1 MKILFKIMTI
11 SLVAVIAYIS
21 YRLQNKWIA
30 VSGVIGLVAGILYMQ
45 SFVILLNDKLKS
57 YKRQVEK
64 IDISDTENSS
74 KVEVLEQKI
83 IVLEKALKSALENN
97 NN

>member
-1 MKILFKIMTI
+1 MTI
-11 SLVAVIAYIS
+11 SLVAVIAYLS

-83 IVLEKALKSALENN
+83 VVLEKALKSALENN

>member
-11 SLVAVIAYIS
+11 SLVAIIAYIS

-30 VSGVIGLVAGILYMQ
+30 VSGVIGLFAGILYMQ

-83 IVLEKALKSALENN
+83 VVLEKALKSALENN

>member
-11 SLVAVIAYIS
+11 LLVAVIAYLS
-21 YRLQNKWIA
+21 YRLQNKWVA
-30 VSGVIGLVAGILYMQ
+30 VSGVVGLVAGILYMQ
-45 SFVILLNDKLKS
+45 SFVMMLNDKLKS

-83 IVLEKALKSALENN
+83 VVLEKALKSALENN

>member
-11 SLVAVIAYIS
+11 LLVAVIAYLS

-45 SFVILLNDKLKS
+45 SFVMMLNDKLKS

-83 IVLEKALKSALENN
+83 VVLEKALKSALENN
-97 NN
+97 DN

>member
-1 MKILFKIMTI
+1 MTI
-11 SLVAVIAYIS
+11 SLVAVFAYIS

-83 IVLEKALKSALENN
+83 VVLEKALKSALENN

>member
-11 SLVAVIAYIS
+11 LLVAVIAYIS

-83 IVLEKALKSALENN
+83 VVLEKALKSALENN

>member
-1 MKILFKIMTI
+1 M
-11 SLVAVIAYIS
+11 IA
-21 YRLQNKWIA
+21 LTGA
-30 VSGVIGLVAGILYMQ
+30 IGLFAGIFYMQ
-45 SFVILLNDKLKS
+45 SFIFVLNDKIKS

-64 IDISDTENSS
+64 IDISDSENSS

-83 IVLEKALKSALENN
+83 VVLEKALKNALENN

>member
-1 MKILFKIMTI
+1 MAALTGIAGLF
-11 SLVAVIAYIS
+11 
-21 YRLQNKWIA
+21 
-30 VSGVIGLVAGILYMQ
+30 AGIFYMQ
-45 SFVILLNDKLKS
+45 SFVLVLNDKLKS

-64 IDISDTENSS
+64 IDISDSENSS

-83 IVLEKALKSALENN
+83 VVLEKALKNALENN

>member
-1 MKILFKIMTI
+1 MTI

-74 KVEVLEQKI
+74 KVEVLKQKI

>member
-1 MKILFKIMTI
+1 MTI
-11 SLVAVIAYIS
+11 LLVAVIAYIS

-83 IVLEKALKSALENN
+83 VVLEKALKSALENN

>member
-1 MKILFKIMTI
+1 MTI
-11 SLVAVIAYIS
+11 LLVALIAYLS

-45 SFVILLNDKLKS
+45 SFVMMLNDKLKS

-83 IVLEKALKSALENN
+83 VVLEKALKSALENN

>member
-11 SLVAVIAYIS
+11 LLVALIAYLS

-45 SFVILLNDKLKS
+45 SFVMMLNDKLKS

-83 IVLEKALKSALENN
+83 VVLEKALKSALENN

>member
-83 IVLEKALKSALENN
+83 VVLEKALKSALENN

>member
-11 SLVAVIAYIS
+11 LLVAVIAYLS
-21 YRLQNKWIA
+21 YRLQNKWVAI
-30 VSGVIGLVAGILYMQ
+30 SGVIGLMAGILYMQ
-45 SFVILLNDKLKS
+45 SFILMLNEKLKS

-83 IVLEKALKSALENN
+83 VVLEKALKSALENN

>member
-1 MKILFKIMTI
+1 MTILFKIMTI

-83 IVLEKALKSALENN
+83 VVLEKALKSALENN

>member
-11 SLVAVIAYIS
+11 LLVAVIAYLS
-21 YRLQNKWIA
+21 YRLQNKWVA

-45 SFVILLNDKLKS
+45 SFVMMLNDKLKS

-83 IVLEKALKSALENN
+83 VVLEKALKSALENN

>member
-1 MKILFKIMTI
+1 MTI
-11 SLVAVIAYIS
+11 LLVAVIAYLS

-30 VSGVIGLVAGILYMQ
+30 VSGV
-45 SFVILLNDKLKS
+45 
-57 YKRQVEK
+57 K

-83 IVLEKALKSALENN
+83 VVLEKALKSALENN
-97 NN
+97 DN

>member
-1 MKILFKIMTI
+1 MTI
-11 SLVAVIAYIS
+11 LLVAVIAYLS
-21 YRLQNKWIA
+21 YRLQNKWVA
-30 VSGVIGLVAGILYMQ
+30 VSGVVGLVAGILYMQ
-45 SFVILLNDKLKS
+45 SFVMILNDKLKS

-83 IVLEKALKSALENN
+83 VVLEKALKSALENN

>member
-30 VSGVIGLVAGILYMQ
+30 VSGVIGLVAGMLYMQ

-83 IVLEKALKSALENN
+83 VVLEKALKSALENN

>member
-64 IDISDTENSS
+64 FDISDTENSS

-83 IVLEKALKSALENN
+83 VVLEKALKSALENN

>member
-74 KVEVLEQKI
+74 KVEVLEKKI
-83 IVLEKALKSALENN
+83 VVLEKALKSALENN

>member
-11 SLVAVIAYIS
+11 LLVAVIAYLS

-83 IVLEKALKSALENN
+83 VVLEKALKSALENN

>member
-1 MKILFKIMTI
+1 MTI
-11 SLVAVIAYIS
+11 LLVALIAYLS

-30 VSGVIGLVAGILYMQ
+30 VSGVIGLMAGVLYMQ
-45 SFVILLNDKLKS
+45 SFIMILNDKLKN

-74 KVEVLEQKI
+74 RVEVLEQKI
-83 IVLEKALKSALENN
+83 VVLEKALKSALENN

>member
-11 SLVAVIAYIS
+11 LLVAVIAYLS

-30 VSGVIGLVAGILYMQ
+30 VAGIIGLVAGIFYMQ
-45 SFVILLNDKLKS
+45 SFVMILNDKLKS

>member
-64 IDISDTENSS
+64 NDISDTENSS

-83 IVLEKALKSALENN
+83 VVLEKALKSALENN

>member
-11 SLVAVIAYIS
+11 SLVVVIAYIS

-83 IVLEKALKSALENN
+83 VVLEKALKSALENN

>member
-1 MKILFKIMTI
+1 LKILFKIITI
-11 SLVAVIAYIS
+11 AL
-21 YRLQNKWIA
+21 LT
-30 VSGVIGLVAGILYMQ
+30 VIGYLVYTTHSKMLALTGVLGLFAGIFYMQ
-45 SFVILLNDKLKS
+45 AFIIVLNDKIKS

-64 IDISDTENSS
+64 IDISDSENSS

-83 IVLEKALKSALENN
+83 VVLEKALKNALENN

>member
-1 MKILFKIMTI
+1 MTI
-11 SLVAVIAYIS
+11 LLVAVIAYLS
-21 YRLQNKWIA
+21 YRLQNKWVAI
-30 VSGVIGLVAGILYMQ
+30 SGVIGLMAGILYMQ
-45 SFVILLNDKLKS
+45 SFILMLNEKLKS

-83 IVLEKALKSALENN
+83 VVLEKALKSALENN

>member
-1 MKILFKIMTI
+1 MTI

>member
-1 MKILFKIMTI
+1 MTI

-45 SFVILLNDKLKS
+45 SVVILLNDKLKS

-83 IVLEKALKSALENN
+83 VVLEKALKSALENN

>member
-1 MKILFKIMTI
+1 MTI

-83 IVLEKALKSALENN
+83 VVLEKALKSALENN

>member
-1 MKILFKIMTI
+1 
-11 SLVAVIAYIS
+11 
-21 YRLQNKWIA
+21 
-30 VSGVIGLVAGILYMQ
+30 MQ
-45 SFVILLNDKLKS
+45 SVGMILNDILKS

>member
-11 SLVAVIAYIS
+11 LLVAVIAYLS

-30 VSGVIGLVAGILYMQ
+30 VTGVIGLVAGIFYMQ
-45 SFVILLNDKLKS
+45 SFVMILNDKLKN

>member
-11 SLVAVIAYIS
+11 LLVAVIAYLS
-21 YRLQNKWIA
+21 YKLQNKWVAI
-30 VSGVIGLVAGILYMQ
+30 SGVVGLVAGILYMQ
-45 SFVILLNDKLKS
+45 SFILMLNEKLKS

-74 KVEVLEQKI
+74 KVGVLEQKI
-83 IVLEKALKSALENN
+83 VVLEKALKSALENN

>member
-11 SLVAVIAYIS
+11 LLVAVIAYLS
-21 YRLQNKWIA
+21 YRLQNKWVA
-30 VSGVIGLVAGILYMQ
+30 VSGVVGLVAGILYMQ
-45 SFVILLNDKLKS
+45 SFVIILNDKLKS

-83 IVLEKALKSALENN
+83 VVLEKALKSALENN

>member
-11 SLVAVIAYIS
+11 LLVALIAYLS

-30 VSGVIGLVAGILYMQ
+30 VSGVIGLMAGVLYMQ
-45 SFVILLNDKLKS
+45 SFIMILNDKLKN

-74 KVEVLEQKI
+74 RVEVLEQKI
-83 IVLEKALKSALENN
+83 VVLEKALKSALENN